1 MKRTVHLVKVGN
13 LIDVANVDDCEI
25 LDLVGDF
32 VQYFVLLHA
41 VLVPIASESNDLG
54 YSVRCD
60 PLGGGGVGVGNS
72 RRGALLR

>member
-32 VQYFVLLHA
+32 VQHFVLLHA

-54 YSVRCD
+54 YGVRCA
-60 PLGGGGVGVGNS
+60 PLGGGVGVGNS
-72 RRGALLR
+72 PRGALPR